1 MVQYKRANAA
11 PLDITEVF
19 TSLDSAEVYA
29 ASGATSYA
37 GQVIAI
43 AGEGVETKVYKITSG
58 GTLVELVDAI
68 ALEKAGCFA
77 LVLEKIPAALAKRV
91 SETIKIP
98 TIGIGAGPHCD
109 GQVLVMH
116 DMLGLNN
123 SFSPRF
129 LRRYAN
135 LHEESLNAIRNY
147 VADVK
152 SCDFPNEKEQY

>member
-1 MVQYKRANAA
+1 MANIKKNEIGYDEVIAAGTANALMVQYKRANAA

-68 ALEKAGCFA
+68 ALEKVKEEAG
-77 LVLEKIPAALAKRV
+77 KIP
-91 SETIKIP
+91 
-98 TIGIGAGPHCD
+98 
-109 GQVLVMH
+109 
-116 DMLGLNN
+116 
-123 SFSPRF
+123 
-129 LRRYAN
+129 
-135 LHEESLNAIRNY
+135 
-147 VADVK
+147 
-152 SCDFPNEKEQY
+152 